1 MIDNRC
7 MEVKVL
13 HYRNF
18 LNPTK
23 EIFRSA
29 LKDVII
35 IIEENYDEI
44 VFLDLKAKERN
55 NYIEKLIHQT
65 KENPS
70 PKYLWF
76 DEKYFQMPSYFRRNV
91 IAEALGKVSAYHKQ
105 LTTWEE
111 NGNVGKPPK
120 LILNHSSFPTFYKGN
135 TFISRLDEN
144 KCDIKVFNKNKG
156 T

>member
-35 IIEENYDEI
+35 IIEENYNEI
-44 VFLDLKAKERN
+44 VSLGLKAKERN
-55 NYIEKLIHQT
+55 NYIEKLIHKT

-91 IAEALGKVSAYHKQ
+91 IAEALGK
-105 LTTWEE
+105 
-111 NGNVGKPPK
+111 
-120 LILNHSSFPTFYKGN
+120 
-135 TFISRLDEN
+135 EN
-144 KCDIKVFNKNKG
+144 KLKPIDASLWSLVVAKVPQLRARMLCVLDTLIKVNECLA
-156 T
+156 TLCS